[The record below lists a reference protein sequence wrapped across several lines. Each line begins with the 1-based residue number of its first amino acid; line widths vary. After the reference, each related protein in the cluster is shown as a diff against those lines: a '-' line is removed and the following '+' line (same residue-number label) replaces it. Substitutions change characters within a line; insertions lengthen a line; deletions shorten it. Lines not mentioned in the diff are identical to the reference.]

1 MRTRTN
7 HASMTD
13 PAGIW
18 ELPRRQ
24 PYWESG
30 APLRARAGGRPS
42 PGAGDAVTAAAVALI
57 EVAGQFQR
65 EVAHVLADLAARDG
79 DEVLVQ
85 RLRSVEG
92 AIEVL
97 AAFPGVPGSLPG
109 QPVRHGPGRGRQ
121 RQALPDP
128 LTEREETVL
137 RFLSGTLSL
146 REIGEVL
153 FVSQNTVK
161 THTRAI
167 YRKLGTSS
175 RCGAIRRGRELG
187 ILG

>member
-1 MRTRTN
+1 ML
-7 HASMTD
+7 
-13 PAGIW
+13 AG
-18 ELPRRQ
+18 
-24 PYWESG
+24 
-30 APLRARAGGRPS
+30 
-42 PGAGDAVTAAAVALI
+42 
-57 EVAGQFQR
+57 
-65 EVAHVLADLAARDG
+65 LAARDG

-92 AIEVL
+92 AIEAL
-97 AAFPGVPGSLPG
+97 AAFPGVPGPLPS
-109 QPVRHGPGRGRQ
+109 QPGRHSPGRGRQ
-121 RQALPDP
+121 PQALPDP

-137 RFLSGTLSL
+137 RFLSSTLSL

-175 RCGAIRRGRELG
+175 RCDAIRRGRELG